1 MAGAL
6 KLEDFDRTPP
16 RVRSPAALAPPGRQG
31 QTGGSAMA
39 AHDPVAAAAGAS
51 SGAGG
56 RDSDGFETGYRAGW
70 DDAVRAAAEDEA
82 RIRADL
88 ARNLRD
94 LGFTYQEARA
104 QVMAALEPL
113 LRDVTEKLLPDLARE
128 SLAPRVVEMLMA
140 LAQGAADT
148 PVELVIAPDARP
160 AVDRVLSPVAGLPL
174 TVREEP
180 TLDIG
185 QAVLRHGIA
194 ETRIDL
200 TAVAEA
206 ARSGIAALYTLTQ
219 SPDEERRRA

>member
-16 RVRSPAALAPPGRQG
+16 RPRAAAAAPAALAPPGRG
-31 QTGGSAMA
+31 GGSGPTTATPTGA
-39 AHDPVAAAAGAS
+39 APGT
-51 SGAGG
+51 
-56 RDSDGFETGYRAGW
+56 DGFEAGYRAGW

-82 RIRADL
+82 RVRADL

-94 LGFTYQEARA
+94 LGFTYREARA
-104 QVMAALEPL
+104 QVMASLEPL
-113 LRDVTEKLLPDLARE
+113 LRDVTERLLPDIARDA
-128 SLAPRVVEMLMA
+128 LAPRIVEMLMTM
-140 LAQGAADT
+140 AQGAAET
-148 PVELVIAPDARP
+148 PVELVIAPGARA
-160 AVDRVLSPVAGLPL
+160 AVDRMLSPAPGLPL

-185 QAVLRHGIA
+185 QAVLRHGTA

-206 ARSGIAALYTLTQ
+206 ARSGIAALYALTQ
-219 SPDEERRRA
+219 SPEEERRRA

>member
-16 RVRSPAALAPPGRQG
+16 RARSPAALAPPGRLG
-31 QTGGSAMA
+31 PSGGTASVAR
-39 AHDPVAAAAGAS
+39 DPAGGAAALTWAP
-51 SGAGG
+51 GG
-56 RDSDGFETGYRAGW
+56 PDAFESGYRAGW

-94 LGFTYQEARA
+94 LGFTYREARA

-113 LRDVTEKLLPDLARE
+113 LRDVTEELLPDLARE
-128 SLAPRVVEMLMA
+128 ALVPRLVEMLMA
-140 LAQGAADT
+140 MAQIAVET
-148 PVELVIAPDARP
+148 PVELVIAPGARP
-160 AVDRVLSPVAGLPL
+160 AVDRALSPVPGLLL
-174 TVREEP
+174 TVHEEP

-185 QAVLRHGIA
+185 QAVLRHGA
-194 ETRIDL
+194 TETRIDL